1 MNSWRDNVRKVEP
14 YTPGEQPKEEGVIK
28 LNTNENPYP
37 PSDKIKEAMSGIKNL
52 RKYPDPAATKLVEA
66 IASYHGFDKEEVFVG
81 VGSDDVLAVAF
92 MTFFNGKKPIF
103 FPDITYSFYPVWAE
117 LFGIPYEKKAVNDA
131 FEIQKEDYYA
141 ENGGVVFPNPNAP
154 TGAFLS
160 LEVVEDIIQHNQ
172 DVVVIVDEAY
182 IDFGGTSVL
191 PLIDKYDNLIVVQ
204 TFSKSRSM
212 AGMRIG
218 FAVSNPTLIRVLN
231 DCKFSFNSYTM
242 NQTTI
247 AAGVAAVSD
256 RAYLEETLA
265 KIVATREHAKKVLA
279 EMGFQFPDSQSNF
292 LFVTHPDY
300 SAKELYE
307 MLKEQHIFVRYFGT
321 GRTKDYLRIT
331 IGTEEQMETLYAAL
345 RAYFQR

>member
-1 MNSWRDNVRKVEP
+1 M
-14 YTPGEQPKEEGVIK
+14 
-28 LNTNENPYP
+28 L
-37 PSDKIKEAMSGIKNL
+37 
-52 RKYPDPAATKLVEA
+52 
-66 IASYHGFDKEEVFVG
+66 FDVYG
-81 VGSDDVLAVAF
+81 
-92 MTFFNGKKPIF
+92 
-103 FPDITYSFYPVWAE
+103 FYPVWSE
-117 LFGIPYEKKAVNDA
+117 LFQIPYEKKPLNDR
-131 FEIQKEDYYA
+131 FELVKEDYYA
-141 ENGGVVFPNPNAP
+141 ENGGIVFPNPNAP
-154 TGAFLS
+154 TGIALS
-160 LEVVEDIIQHNQ
+160 VADIEDIIQHNP
-172 DVVVIVDEAY
+172 DSIVIVDEAY

-256 RAYLEETLA
+256 RAYLEETVA